1 MATTQTF
8 ETIIKLNSQEARNNL
23 EQLRKKVDDLKAAR
37 DKAIQSKADS
47 SFVKDI
53 NKDLKAA
60 RSELRSYEANVSNT
74 IKTVENLSS
83 SSVKDVKKAMR
94 ALKQEM
100 DKTTDP
106 EDYVKLQA
114 QWELCKQRVDEFSRA
129 VELSETRV
137 KSLENV
143 MNNIKNAS
151 LNDLTGA
158 SNTLQSQ
165 LAGMN
170 PESTDYKSKA
180 ANLAAV
186 RQRIDEINAS
196 QKAANT
202 TIDKYNQ
209 EILQATAKSSDLKRE
224 NELIDRTLKNISG
237 STMRDLEYSL
247 KLVNEQL
254 RGTEQGT
261 EEYEKLTKSAKQLK
275 TQIAAINDEQKEY
288 SRTYRCCH
296 RYCSRSS
303 ADCHYQE
310 TASDAGGYR
319 ILRGWFHRWQE
330 LSPGGWRGARGRVRG
345 QPQRREQLS
354 HSAGSAAYRPGTARQ
369 YRGKTYRK

>member
-1 MATTQTF
+1 MATIQTF
-8 ETIIKLNSQEARNNL
+8 ETIIKLNSQEAKNNL

-47 SFVKDI
+47 SFIKDI

-74 IKTVENLSS
+74 VKTIENLSS

-100 DKTTDP
+100 DKTADP
-106 EDYVKLQA
+106 SEYAQLQRM
-114 QWELCKQRVDEFSRA
+114 WEECNERIEVFRNSVSKSNAEIRA
-129 VELSETRV
+129 MT
-137 KSLENV
+137 
-143 MNNIKNAS
+143 
-151 LNDLTGA
+151 
-158 SNTLQSQ
+158 
-165 LAGMN
+165 
-170 PESTDYKSKA
+170 
-180 ANLAAV
+180 
-186 RQRIDEINAS
+186 NAS
-196 QKAANT
+196 QNVANVLKNINGVSLNALNDAASTVQQRLAELSPETDAYKIQSEELAKIKARIAEINESQKLANT

-209 EILQATAKSSDLKRE
+209 EIQQATAKSSDLKRE

-330 LSPGGWRGARGRVRG
+330 LSP
-345 QPQRREQLS
+345 
-354 HSAGSAAYRPGTARQ
+354 
-369 YRGKTYRK
+369 